1 MNSASAASRTDA
13 PNISA
18 STGKAQVLPDS
29 SARRGH
35 GGYRADIEGLRG
47 VAVILVVLFHAGVWG
62 MRGGFTG
69 VDVFFVLSGYL
80 ITDLLVREI
89 ERSGTISFVQFY
101 ARRTRRL
108 LPAAVLVLG
117 VTVAVGALVFS
128 PVEQGRYMK
137 SALATSMYV
146 SNVQFLR
153 KASQYFAADLS
164 GDPFLHTWSLAVE
177 EQFYLVWPALILL
190 GFGAARSRRRLI
202 HLIGIV
208 SLATLAGC
216 VWLTWFRK
224 PWAFFASPTRAWE
237 FGLGG
242 LASMLPV
249 AWLQAREPACRW
261 LGWVGLVVILGAAM
275 MLSGD
280 WFFPGAWALL
290 PVLGTLLV
298 LLAGVGAPGLGVGG
312 LLGSSLLQWIG
323 RHSYSW
329 YLWHWPVLVG
339 AGVLWPG
346 LGVGGKLGA
355 AMVALGAAALSYAV
369 VENRIRFHPYLV
381 ARPRLSLG
389 LAGLLSVTGL
399 SLALG
404 ARHYAHHLRAAPTQ
418 KAYVAAEWDLSDL
431 YKAKCIARLDAA
443 APKVCV
449 FGDSSSPVTVVL
461 MGDSHAAH
469 WFAAMQRIAGE
480 EGWKLVSMVKA
491 GCPTPRVPIFDPRIG
506 RESETCASWRQASLR
521 RIEALHPTAVVLAN
535 SLGPVKRP
543 GAGGFSRLSYSQ
555 WEEGNRKTL
564 STLDSAGV
572 RTILLRDSP
581 RPGFDVPVCL
591 SRAAYRDLP
600 LDGCHLIREFAVD
613 SGSFAAEQR
622 AARGLSH
629 VSLVDFTDLICDATD
644 CPVLRDGMV
653 VYSDDNHLTA
663 TYARSIA
670 PAMTSRLASLMGIDR
685 AAVGSR

>member
-1 MNSASAASRTDA
+1 MRVEAAADSTDMERR
-13 PNISA
+13 P
-18 STGKAQVLPDS
+18 PDS
-29 SARRGH
+29 SAQRGH

-47 VAVILVVLFHAGVWG
+47 VAVLLVVLFHAGVWG

-80 ITDLLVREI
+80 ITNLLVREV

-117 VTVAVGALVFS
+117 FTILAGALVFS
-128 PVEQGRYMK
+128 PVEQWRYMK
-137 SALATSMYV
+137 SALATSMYL
-146 SNVQFLR
+146 SNVQFMR
-153 KASQYFAADLS
+153 QASQYFGADMA

-177 EQFYLVWPALILL
+177 EQFYLVWPALVLL
-190 GFGAARSRRRLI
+190 GFGAVRSRRRLAY
-202 HLIGIV
+202 LIGFV
-208 SLATLAGC
+208 SLAALVVC
-216 VWLTWFRK
+216 LWLTWLRK
-224 PWAFFASPTRAWE
+224 PWAFFGSPTRAWE

-249 AWLQAREPACRW
+249 VWLRAREPACQW
-261 LGWVGLVVILGAAM
+261 LGWLGLSVIVGAGML
-275 MLSGD
+275 LSGD
-280 WFFPGAWALL
+280 WFFPGGWAVL
-290 PVLGTLLV
+290 PVLGTVLV

-312 LLGSSLLQWIG
+312 LLGSGPLQWLG

-329 YLWHWPVLVG
+329 YLWHWPILVG
-339 AGVLWPG
+339 VGVLWPD
-346 LGVGGKLGA
+346 LGVGGKLVA
-355 AMVALGAAALSYAV
+355 AAVALGAAALSYAV

-381 ARPRLSLG
+381 ARPLHSLG

-404 ARHYAHHLRAAPTQ
+404 ARHYAHHLRSAPTQ
-418 KAYVAAEWDLSDL
+418 KPYVAAEWDLSAL
-431 YKAKCIARLDAA
+431 YKAKCVASLDAA
-443 APKVCV
+443 VPRVCV

-469 WFAAMQRIAGE
+469 WFAAMQRIANDE
-480 EGWKLVSMVKA
+480 EWKLVSMVKA
-491 GCPTPRVPIFDPRIG
+491 GCPTARVPIFDQRLG
-506 RESETCASWRQASLR
+506 RESATCASWRQSSLR
-521 RIEALHPTAVVLAN
+521 QIEALRPTAVILAN

-543 GAGGFSRLSYSQ
+543 GRPGGYSRLSYGQ
-555 WEEGNRKTL
+555 WEEGNRETL
-564 STLDSAGV
+564 GTLDSAGV

-591 SRAAYRDLP
+591 SRAAYRGRP
-600 LDGCHLIREFAVD
+600 LDECRVNRDYAVD
-613 SGSFAAEQR
+613 AGSFAAEQR

-644 CPVLRDGMV
+644 CPVLRDGTV

-670 PAMTSRLASLMGIDR
+670 PRMTGRLASLMGMDHG
-685 AAVGSR
+685 AVGSR